1 MANLTYKD
9 AGVDI
14 NEGAM
19 SVEKMKA
26 YVKDTYTKGVMSSLG
41 GFGGLFELPKYKEP
55 VLVSGTDGVGTKLK
69 FSILLDKHDTVG
81 IDLVAMCVNDI
92 LTGGAKPLFF
102 LDYIATGKLESDK
115 IADLV
120 KGIAEGC
127 KQSDC
132 ALIGGETAEMPGF
145 YAADDYDMAG
155 FSVGIVEKSK
165 IIDGSR
171 IKEGDVLIGMPSS
184 GVHSNGYSLVRKLF
198 FDVLQLGVDDYV
210 EELQMTVGQALITPT
225 KIYVKPVLSLLEK
238 IDVRGMVHITGGGFI
253 ENIPRIL
260 PEGLGVKIDLSSFPI
275 LSIFDFM
282 MKKGNIEPTE
292 MFKTFNMGIGYIII
306 VDKEDAKDTLNHLK
320 ELNEEAYLI
329 GEVVPKEGVQLCE

>member
-14 NEGAM
+14 QEGAM
-19 SVEKMKA
+19 SVEKMKE
-26 YVKDTYTKGVMSSLG
+26 YVKGTYTKGVMSSLG
-41 GFGGLFELPKYKEP
+41 GFGGLFELPKYNEP

-120 KGIAEGC
+120 KGIADGC
-127 KQSDC
+127 KQADC

-145 YAADDYDMAG
+145 YDADDYDMAG

-165 IIDGSR
+165 IIDGTK
-171 IKEGDVLIGMPSS
+171 IKEGDVLIGLPSS

-198 FDVLQLGVDDYV
+198 FDVLNLKVDDYV
-210 EELQMTVGQALITPT
+210 DELKMTVGEALITPT

-238 IDVRGMVHITGGGFI
+238 VDIKGMVHITGGGFI

-260 PEGLGVKIDLSSFPI
+260 PEGLGVSIELNSFPI
-275 LSIFDFM
+275 LDIFDFM
-282 MKKGNIEPTE
+282 MNKGNIELTE
-292 MFKTFNMGIGYIII
+292 MFKTFNMGIGYIVI
-306 VDKEDAKDTLNHLK
+306 VDKEDANDTLAHLK
-320 ELNEEAYLI
+320 ELNEEAYII
-329 GEVVPKEGVQLCE
+329 GKVVNKEGVELCE